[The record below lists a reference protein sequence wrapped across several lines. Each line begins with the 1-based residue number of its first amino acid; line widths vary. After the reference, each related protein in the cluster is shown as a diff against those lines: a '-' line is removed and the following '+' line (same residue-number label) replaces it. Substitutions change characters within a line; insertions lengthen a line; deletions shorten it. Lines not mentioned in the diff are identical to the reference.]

1 MTSGHSI
8 FLDREICGTEFNRLC
23 LLFEE
28 KAQEADKFM
37 HHCEF
42 GRPIVTCGSNTG
54 IDATKRSIKPE
65 IELGS
70 INKRLDNREA
80 DDE

>member
-28 KAQEADKFM
+28 KAEEAD
-37 HHCEF
+37 
-42 GRPIVTCGSNTG
+42 
-54 IDATKRSIKPE
+54 
-65 IELGS
+65 
-70 INKRLDNREA
+70 
-80 DDE
+80 